1 MKKKFIFTAAFIL
14 SISASIPAFAG
25 SWLVG
30 QDGANARWCYD
41 NGDGTYAKNEWRW
54 IDGDGNGIAECYCF
68 DANGWLLT
76 NTVTPD
82 FYTVNE
88 NGAWCVNGIV
98 QTKST
103 AASPSTDSAAQQVI
117 GWELTESG
125 DWKYYTSGKYLTSQ
139 WRKINGKRYYFDENS
154 IMATGFQEIE
164 GDLYYFTSSG
174 ALRTKNFTLDGTR
187 YIVEDDGVISDE
199 YETDGPDSVI
209 EKDSSSRK
217 TSSAKSDGSS
227 SSGSSDSTSAKPAD
241 SSSSGSSGSTSA
253 KSDSSSSSGGP
264 SSETSVSK
272 EQYQKPDSD
281 RSTYS
286 KQEPDSS
293 YRQSSAD
300 KYVISE
306 TE

>member
-1 MKKKFIFTAAFIL
+1 MKKKFLFTTAFIL
-14 SISASIPAFAG
+14 SISASMPAFAG
-25 SWLVG
+25 TWLVG
-30 QDGANARWCYD
+30 QDGTNARWCYD

-68 DANGWLLT
+68 DANGWLFT

-88 NGAWCVNGIV
+88 NGAWHVNGVV

-103 AASPSTDSAAQQVI
+103 LTSPSTDSSAQQVI
-117 GWELTESG
+117 GWELTENG
-125 DWKYYTSGKYLTSQ
+125 TWKYYTSGKYLTSQ

-154 IMATGFQEIE
+154 IMVTGFQEIDE
-164 GDLYYFTSSG
+164 DLYYFTSSG

-199 YETDGPDSVI
+199 YETDGPDSI
-209 EKDSSSRK
+209 TEKNSSSKKNNDSSNSGS
-217 TSSAKSDGSS
+217 SSAKSDSTS
-227 SSGSSDSTSAKPAD
+227 ISGSSDSSSTKP
-241 SSSSGSSGSTSA
+241 G
-253 KSDSSSSSGGP
+253 SSSSGGP
-264 SSETSVSK
+264 SSEASVSK
-272 EQYQKPDSD
+272 DQYQKPDS
-281 RSTYS
+281 SNYS
-286 KQEPDSS
+286 KQEPDRD

-300 KYVISE
+300 KYVVSE

>member
-1 MKKKFIFTAAFIL
+1 MKKKFLFTAAFIL
-14 SISASIPAFAG
+14 SISGSIPAFAG
-25 SWLVG
+25 TWLVG
-30 QDGANARWCYD
+30 QDGAYARWCYD

-103 AASPSTDSAAQQVI
+103 SASPSTDSAAQQVI
-117 GWELTESG
+117 GWELTENG

-154 IMATGFQEIE
+154 IMVTGFQEIE

-199 YETDGPDSVI
+199 YETDAPDSVI
-209 EKDSSSRK
+209 EKDSSSKK
-217 TSSAKSDGSS
+217 TSSASSSAKSDGSS
-227 SSGSSDSTSAKPAD
+227 SSGSSDSTSAKPD
-241 SSSSGSSGSTSA
+241 G
-253 KSDSSSSSGGP
+253 SSSSGGP

-272 EQYQKPDSD
+272 EQYQKPDSYS
-281 RSTYS
+281 STYS

-300 KYVISE
+300 KYIISE
-306 TE
+306 SE